1 MVRQRNVRVFLR
13 GGLGNQLFQYA
24 AGLALS
30 TKTSAELIID
40 TCLLPSNPR
49 EKDGVFH
56 RPEEISSFHHEGTI
70 VRSPKPSF
78 TSTQTF
84 ARLLQ
89 LERMT
94 GDALGAPALRIL
106 RSVSSES
113 RDLRDYFSNLRLP
126 ARINSYCSH
135 PDFFQPIGDEL
146 RQQIYSLSN
155 PSAFYLDHVH
165 RLESEQPTGIHLRL
179 GDYQNF
185 RNLYGDLTADYFERA
200 LNFATPKNDRRNL
213 WVFSDEPE
221 KAKEILGRRFKD
233 AYFVLD
239 QTSSRPVESLIL
251 LSKLRFKVLSNS
263 TFSWWA
269 AYLGHSQPGNTI
281 FPRPL
286 FDKGGPEQTDGY
298 LLEGWQQVD
307 R

>member
-1 MVRQRNVRVFLR
+1 
-13 GGLGNQLFQYA
+13 
-24 AGLALS
+24 
-30 TKTSAELIID
+30 
-40 TCLLPSNPR
+40 
-49 EKDGVFH
+49 
-56 RPEEISSFHHEGTI
+56 
-70 VRSPKPSF
+70 
-78 TSTQTF
+78 
-84 ARLLQ
+84 
-89 LERMT
+89 MT

-113 RDLRDYFSNLRLP
+113 KDLRDYFSNLRRP

-135 PDFFQPIGDEL
+135 PDFFSLIGIEL
-146 RQQIYSLSN
+146 RQQIYSLSK
-155 PSAFYLDHVH
+155 PSAFYLDHVG
-165 RLESEQPTGIHLRL
+165 RLESEEPLGIHLRL

-200 LNFATPKNDRRNL
+200 LNSLSPKNERRNL

-221 KAKEILGRRFKD
+221 KAKEILGRRFHD
-233 AYFVLD
+233 AYFVPD
-239 QTSSRPVESLIL
+239 QTSSRPLESLIL
-251 LSKLRFKVLSNS
+251 LSKLRLKVLSNS

-269 AYLGHSQPGNTI
+269 AYLGHPHQVSTV

-286 FDKGGPEQTDGY
+286 FAKDGPKQTDGY

>member
-1 MVRQRNVRVFLR
+1 MVRQRSVRVFLR

-30 TKTSAELIID
+30 RKTSAELIID
-40 TCLLPSNPR
+40 TCLLPRSPY
-49 EKDGVFH
+49 EKDGVLH
-56 RPEEISSFHHEGTI
+56 RPEEISSFRHEGTI
-70 VRSPKPSF
+70 IRGPETSF
-78 TSTQTF
+78 TRTQNF

-94 GDALGAPALRIL
+94 GDALGVAALRIL

-135 PDFFQPIGDEL
+135 PDFFSTIGNEL
-146 RQQIYSLSN
+146 RQQIYALSK
-155 PSAFYLDHVH
+155 PSAYYLDHVG
-165 RLESEQPTGIHLRL
+165 RLDGEDPIGIHLRL

-200 LNFATPKNDRRNL
+200 LDFLSPKNNHRNL

-221 KAKEILGRRFKD
+221 KATEILGRRFQD
-233 AYFVLD
+233 AYFVPD
-239 QTSSRPVESLIL
+239 QTSSRPLESLIL
-251 LSKLRFKVLSNS
+251 LSKLRLKVLSNS

-269 AYLGHSQPGNTI
+269 AYLGHPHQACTV

-286 FDKGGPEQTDGY
+286 FAKDGPKQADGY